1 MFSRAYKYPR
11 AFSLASPFTS
21 YIRIFIIAVVLLGH
35 HSLQAQAMG
44 EMHHHTAVD
53 ACESTECHHEMNMEI
68 CEKIQSDEMQTSS
81 QFFTLPNISNFVAV
95 ELQEGF
101 ISFPDFDNTSERIP
115 ISYQQLARSHL
126 S

>member
-1 MFSRAYKYPR
+1 MFSKFYKY
-11 AFSLASPFTS
+11 
-21 YIRIFIIAVVLLGH
+21 IGIFIIALVLLGH

-44 EMHHHTAVD
+44 EKHNHTIAET
-53 ACESTECHHEMNMEI
+53 CESSECHHEMNMEI
-68 CEKIQSDEMQTSS
+68 CEKIQSDEMYVSS
-81 QFFTLPNISNFVAV
+81 QFFTLSKISNFVAV

-101 ISFPDFDNTSERIP
+101 ISFPTFQNTCERIP

>member
-1 MFSRAYKYPR
+1 MFSRVYKY
-11 AFSLASPFTS
+11 
-21 YIRIFIIAVVLLGH
+21 IGIFVIALVLLGH

-44 EMHHHTAVD
+44 DMHHHAPTEL
-53 ACESTECHHEMNMEI
+53 CESAECHHEINMEI
-68 CEKIQSDEMQTSS
+68 CEKLQSDEMQASS

-95 ELQEGF
+95 ELEEGF
-101 ISFPDFDNTSERIP
+101 ISFPTFENICERIP

>member
-1 MFSRAYKYPR
+1 MFSRVYKY
-11 AFSLASPFTS
+11 
-21 YIRIFIIAVVLLGH
+21 IGIFVIALVLLGH
-35 HSLQAQAMG
+35 HSLQVQAMG
-44 EMHHHTAVD
+44 DMHHHAPTEL
-53 ACESTECHHEMNMEI
+53 CESDECHHEMNMEI

-95 ELQEGF
+95 ELDEGF
-101 ISFPDFDNTSERIP
+101 VSFVTFDNTSERIP

>member
-1 MFSRAYKYPR
+1 MFSKVYKY
-11 AFSLASPFTS
+11 
-21 YIRIFIIAVVLLGH
+21 IGIFIIALVMLGH

-44 EMHHHTAVD
+44 EMHHHTLAD
-53 ACESTECHHEMNMEI
+53 TCESTECHHEMNMEI
-68 CEKIQSDEMQTSS
+68 CEKIQGDEMYVSS

-95 ELQEGF
+95 ELQERF
-101 ISFPDFDNTSERIP
+101 FTLPTFRNTCERIP

>member
-1 MFSRAYKYPR
+1 MFSKVYKY
-11 AFSLASPFTS
+11 
-21 YIRIFIIAVVLLGH
+21 IGIFIIALVVLGH

-44 EMHHHTAVD
+44 EMHHHTVID
-53 ACESTECHHEMNMEI
+53 TCESTECHHEMNMEI

-81 QFFTLPNISNFVAV
+81 QFFTLTKISNFVAV
-95 ELQEGF
+95 ELEERF
-101 ISFPDFDNTSERIP
+101 VSFVTFDNTHERIP

>member
-1 MFSRAYKYPR
+1 MFSKVYKY
-11 AFSLASPFTS
+11 
-21 YIRIFIIAVVLLGH
+21 IGIFVIALVLLGH

-44 EMHHHTAVD
+44 EMHHHKAPSD
-53 ACESTECHHEMNMEI
+53 CISTECHHEMNMEI
-68 CEKIQSDEMQTSS
+68 CEKIQSDEVQVSS

-95 ELQEGF
+95 ELEEGF
-101 ISFPDFDNTSERIP
+101 VSFVTFDNTSERIP

>member
-1 MFSRAYKYPR
+1 MFSRVYKY
-11 AFSLASPFTS
+11 
-21 YIRIFIIAVVLLGH
+21 IGIFVIALVLLGH

-44 EMHHHTAVD
+44 DMHHHAPTEL
-53 ACESTECHHEMNMEI
+53 CESAECHHEINMEI
-68 CEKIQSDEMQTSS
+68 CEKLQSDEMQTSS

-95 ELQEGF
+95 ELEEGF
-101 ISFPDFDNTSERIP
+101 ISFPTFENICERIP